1 MRTDSSKSLSASGIT
16 IQGQVRSSFS
26 ADTALVLPYISFLK
40 LHQGQNRKKWGGGDL
55 PLAIETLEAVPT

>member
-26 ADTALVLPYISFLK
+26 DDTALVLAYISFLK
-40 LHQGQNRKKWGGGDL
+40 LHQGL